1 MNKQIQKKLM
11 LSKETLRNLAER
23 ELVKVAGGFGTG
35 GCTGANSC
43 DSTPRSFCYSCA
55 RTGGC

>member
-1 MNKQIQKKLM
+1 MNRQTQKKLT
-11 LSKETLRNLAER
+11 LSKETLRSLGER

-35 GCTGANSC
+35 GGCSADDSCT
-43 DSTPRSFCYSCA
+43 TPGSRCYTCA